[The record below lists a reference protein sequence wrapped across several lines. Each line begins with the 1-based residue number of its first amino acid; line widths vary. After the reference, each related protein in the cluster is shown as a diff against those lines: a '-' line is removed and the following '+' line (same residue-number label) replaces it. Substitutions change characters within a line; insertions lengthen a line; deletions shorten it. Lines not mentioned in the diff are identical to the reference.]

1 MSASNSIGASI
12 AAGLD
17 KIHDSWGWFI
27 ALGIAL
33 IVLGGA
39 CILSDV
45 QTTLATLLS
54 IAWPLIAEPTP

>member
-1 MSASNSIGASI
+1 MLASNPIGASI

-33 IVLGGA
+33 IAPRQRLYF
-39 CILSDV
+39 
-45 QTTLATLLS
+45 
-54 IAWPLIAEPTP
+54 W